1 MATYRIKLT
10 MKTAFTSV
18 IDNIKLF
25 NALFLAL
32 SMIDNEKAKSFKNK
46 VEKNQIVF
54 SSAFPY
60 ENDEY
65 YIPFPIS
72 LKAEI
77 LKELE
82 EDKEN
87 GSLKI
92 NRKAVKKNNFISL
105 TFLKKIINL
114 KGKERVKKLDEWISR
129 GEEKGKSKRKS
140 EGVELIR
147 NTINKYDQTT
157 NVFTT
162 TYLGPKKL
170 YFLVKCKEED
180 INSLI
185 QPALNLL
192 SKLGL
197 GGDISIGRGVFE
209 IIGEPE
215 EIHLREKGNLLL
227 LSKLIPKEEY
237 LQNLPSDYYR
247 VKEFKTINKTGNHIK
262 GIMYFEE
269 GSVFKREIEGRL
281 IDKSDI
287 KYFINGKP
295 FFLPMEGLK

>member
-1 MATYRIKLT
+1 
-10 MKTAFTSV
+10 MKTPYTGV

-25 NALFLAL
+25 NAIFLSL
-32 SMIDNEKAKSFKNK
+32 LMIDKEKAELFKNK
-46 VEKNQIVF
+46 VNGEEITI

-60 ENDEY
+60 KNNDY

-77 LKELE
+77 LRELE
-82 EDKEN
+82 ENKEDD
-87 GSLKI
+87 SLKI
-92 NRKAVKKNNFISL
+92 NRKAIKKKNLISL
-105 TFLKKIINL
+105 TLLKKVINL
-114 KGKERVKKLDEWISR
+114 KGKERIKELDELIS
-129 GEEKGKSKRKS
+129 GGDEKGKSKRKR
-140 EGVELIR
+140 ECVELIR

-162 TYLGPKKL
+162 TYSRPKKL
-170 YFLVKCKEED
+170 YFLIKCKEED
-180 INSLI
+180 MNLLI

-197 GGDISIGRGVFE
+197 GGDISIGRGIFE

-215 EIHLREKGNLLL
+215 EVIIREKGDLLL
-227 LSKLIPKEEY
+227 LSKLIPKEEF

-247 VKEFKTINKTGNHIK
+247 INEFKTINRMGKHIV
-262 GIMYFEE
+262 GVLYFEE
-269 GSVFKREIEGRL
+269 GSVFKREIKGKF

-295 FFLPMEGLK
+295 FFLPMGGLE